1 MIPESLGSMAAHI
14 VVDTGGIDV
23 GAKQAMAKLEGFAK
37 NLRSKGLANIAVGVS
52 IGLPL
57 GKAIHDAAAFGTEMA
72 MVSTMLE
79 DTAKWM
85 PTFSSGI
92 TRMSVQFG
100 EGTDVLAKGLYDILS
115 ASIPA
120 ENAMGLLEVAVRGA
134 RAGLTDT
141 AVSVDALTSVLNAY
155 ALDASKA
162 ADISDWFFSIVK
174 RGKTTFPELA
184 SDIGMVATTASVA
197 GLSLDE
203 MGAAI
208 ATMTRVGVKTNMA
221 VTALNNIIS
230 TFLSPTQEAAEYAA
244 KLGFSLSSTTIKA
257 EGLRGVFERISGL
270 PPDAIARLFPNIR
283 ALRGVLPALQNLAG
297 FDADLKAMGDRA
309 GAAGEAFTKMN
320 RGIGPAL
327 KRMGAVI
334 RAVSTEIG
342 SALAPALEW
351 IGEKAAGAAGPVLS
365 LVKHMKWAVVA
376 AAAVGVALI
385 GIGSAMLAISFA
397 PMIIGALTTAVTSLG
412 AVLGVV
418 FSPIGLLVGALLG
431 VGAAVVSVIGVGDT
445 FGAKLQ
451 NIAQRIWSGLLPAF
465 RAIRDT
471 MSAVWAY
478 LRPIWEGMKS
488 TASAAFTAIGEIA
501 VSAWATI
508 RGVFESGA
516 GFVGAVWTGMWG
528 WIGPYAK
535 AALDW
540 TKNTILGALDLIT
553 FSFKNWRLVSE
564 FAVVSWAHSVVAGFN
579 TVIHQITQL
588 PIYLGWAIDNWQGI
602 LKSMVDAFSSFT
614 VNIGYNLKNFG
625 QAIWDVLSGKG
636 WTFEWTDLLQGYEH
650 SLKQLPAIAER
661 EIGGLEKDL
670 QKRLGEVTTELGE
683 AWATRAAEKAV
694 ADAVLPAREAVAAA
708 ERVAEE
714 AKAAAG
720 AAESPKEAG
729 GMGGKLA
736 LARLAERGSAEAY
749 TAVTSQDRAA
759 NTTAKNTGDTV
770 KELKNI
776 AKLLPNVGQSI
787 PTIDLGLD

>member
-1 MIPESLGSMAAHI
+1 MIPESLGSMAAHLTI
-14 VVDTGGIDV
+14 DSSGIDTG
-23 GAKQAMAKLEGFAK
+23 AKLAMQKLEGFSK
-37 NLRSKGLANIAVGVS
+37 NLRSKGLANFAIGVS
-52 IGLPL
+52 IALPL
-57 GKAIHDAAAFGTEMA
+57 GRAIRDASAFSTEMN
-72 MVSTMLE
+72 MVSTMLA

-85 PTFSSGI
+85 PVFSSGI
-92 TRMSVQFG
+92 TKMAVQFG

-115 ASIPA
+115 ASVPA

-162 ADISDWFFSIVK
+162 ADVSDWFFSIVK

-184 SDIGMVATTASVA
+184 AEIGTVATTASVA

-203 MGAAI
+203 VGASL
-208 ATMTRVGVKTNMA
+208 ATMTRVGVKTNAA

-230 TFLSPTQEAAEYAA
+230 TFLSPTREAAEYAQS
-244 KLGFSLSSTTIKA
+244 LGFELSSTTIKA

-309 GAAGEAFTKMN
+309 GAAGEAFAKMN
-320 RGIGPAL
+320 KGIGPAL

-334 RAVSTEIG
+334 RAVSAEIG

-351 IGEKAAGAAGPVLS
+351 IGEKATGAAGPVLS

-376 AAAVGVALI
+376 AAGVAVALI
-385 GIGSAMLAISFA
+385 SIGSSMLAISFA
-397 PMIIGALTTAVTSLG
+397 PMLFGALTTAITSLG

-418 FSPIGLLVGALLG
+418 FSPIGLLVGALIG
-431 VGAAVVSVIGVGDT
+431 IGAAVVHVIGVGDT
-445 FGAKLQ
+445 FGEKIK
-451 NIAQRIWSGLLPAF
+451 NIAERIWTGLLPAF
-465 RAIRDT
+465 HAIRDT
-471 MSAVWAY
+471 MSAVWAWVK
-478 LRPIWEGMKS
+478 PIWEGMKT
-488 TASAAFTAIGEIA
+488 TAAAVFTAVGEMA
-501 VSAWATI
+501 VSAWGTI

-516 GFVGAVWTGMWG
+516 GFIGSVWTSIWG
-528 WIGPYAK
+528 WVGPYAK

-540 TKNTILGALDLIT
+540 TKNTIVGALD
-553 FSFKNWRLVSE
+553 FVSFAFNNWKLVSE
-564 FAVVSWAHSVVAGFN
+564 FAVVSWAHAIVAGFN
-579 TVIHQITQL
+579 TVVHQIKQL
-588 PIYLGWAIDNWQGI
+588 PIYLGWAIDNWKDI

-625 QAIWDVLSGKG
+625 QAVWDVLSGKG

-661 EIGGLEKDL
+661 EIGGLEKAL
-670 QKRLGEVTTELGE
+670 QDRLGEVTTELGE
-683 AWATRAAEKAV
+683 AWAKRAAEQAV
-694 ADAVLPAREAVAAA
+694 EEAVLPAREALAAA
-708 ERVAEE
+708 ERVAED
-714 AKAAAG
+714 AKAAVA

-729 GMGGKLA
+729 GMAGKPA
-736 LARLAERGSAEAY
+736 MARLAEKGTAEAY
-749 TAVTSQDRAA
+749 SAVTSQDRAA
-759 NTTAKNTGDTV
+759 ETTAKNTGDTV
-770 KELKNI
+770 RELKNI
-776 AKLLPNVGQSI
+776 AKLLPNVGQQF
-787 PTIDLGLD
+787 PVVDLGLN